1 MTVLK
6 NNVFFFLVY
15 MKGVFTK
22 LLLPERGNQSS
33 IQLMP
38 QLATGETSSVFGFL
52 VSIIINKIN

>member
-1 MTVLK
+1 
-6 NNVFFFLVY
+6 

-52 VSIIINKIN
+52 VSIIINNIN